1 MICLSNASNLVT
13 EKLLTDL
20 THSQIINNLRDDIQ
34 TLLFVS
40 NWLHC
45 FAEHRYFVCNFN
57 GEIVKNIIYSSR
69 RQKKSFHLQADFYP
83 GYAIL
88 VLAGF
93 QIILPCLTGNFL
105 EIEGDKYFTHLSNI
119 NWHLMSQADKKS
131 FTILVLF
138 SLFPK
143 KITMFLKNLNL
154 QTFAEVRNLS

>member
-45 FAEHRYFVCNFN
+45 SAEHRYFVCNFN

-69 RQKKSFHLQADFYP
+69 RGKKIVS
-83 GYAIL
+83 
-88 VLAGF
+88 LAG
-93 QIILPCLTGNFL
+93 
-105 EIEGDKYFTHLSNI
+105 
-119 NWHLMSQADKKS
+119 
-131 FTILVLF
+131 
-138 SLFPK
+138 
-143 KITMFLKNLNL
+143 
-154 QTFAEVRNLS
+154 